1 MKNIVRKFISV
12 LIIISLIFSL
22 GAMSV
27 SATEDNTIT
36 QTDIEQALNS
46 DVCNMWNAVLDT
58 PEALGFTDEEVRD
71 AYIGDSFQIIRYND
85 NEAENVDDIV
95 YLPVISNQ
103 EIIALITLIKYDG
116 TISCSIGKDFAPEL
130 SDYLNSSNSQV
141 ALFSE
146 STSIYGITPSSEVT
160 EVFESPENTAR
171 YARVNEPAVSYSDI
185 AYGNNVVSKEELMD
199 ETYVIPETLTRAATS
214 YKYLTNFPIVF
225 QGSLPLC
232 WAASSAAIIM
242 FEQPSVGQLYA
253 TTVCNTINH
262 PYTGGTD
269 YDVIDALEAYL
280 PSIYVPTLYSEA
292 MNVNEVQ
299 VIINNI
305 DPAYMH
311 SFCVDEDD
319 EDYMDHGTSL
329 CGYAWYGNT
338 FQIRL
343 MDSAYECFKF
353 STYNNGVFRFAF
365 GNLQYQWCS
374 TVRLLYNL

>member
-12 LIIISLIFSL
+12 LIIISLMFSL

-71 AYIGDSFQIIRYND
+71 AYIGDSFQIIRYDD

-214 YKYLTNFPIVF
+214 YKYLNYPIVF
-225 QGSLPLC
+225 QGNLPIC
-232 WAASSAAIIM
+232 WAATIASMVI
-242 FEQPSVGQLYA
+242 FELPQQYPQLYA
-253 TTVCNTINH
+253 TQVCDKIGH
-262 PYTGGTD
+262 DYTGSTVAD
-269 YDVIDALEAYL
+269 NIKALKAYL
-280 PSIYVPTLYSEA
+280 PNNVYVPTFYDETMIPS
-292 MNVNEVQ
+292 EVQ

-305 DPAYMH
+305 DPALMGSRSSVGAH
-311 SFCVDEDD
+311 A
-319 EDYMDHGTSL
+319 TAL
-329 CGYAWYGNT
+329 CGYAWYGST

-343 MDSAYECFKF
+343 MDPAYECFKF
-353 STYNNGVFRFAF
+353 STYSGGKYKFAF
-365 GNLQYQWCS
+365 GNTTMEWVD
-374 TVRLLYNL
+374 TIRLLYRV

>member
-1 MKNIVRKFISV
+1 
-12 LIIISLIFSL
+12 
-22 GAMSV
+22 MSV

-299 VIINNI
+299 VIINN
-305 DPAYMH
+305 
-311 SFCVDEDD
+311 
-319 EDYMDHGTSL
+319 
-329 CGYAWYGNT
+329 GYVTTN
-338 FQIRL
+338 
-343 MDSAYECFKF
+343 S
-353 STYNNGVFRFAF
+353 
-365 GNLQYQWCS
+365 
-374 TVRLLYNL
+374 